1 MGNIGKTMADATIS
15 REVLLDK
22 LAAPVF
28 VKNPDGVYRY
38 ANEMAC
44 LMFGRPSS
52 EIIGRSDRQLFG
64 SELAARMKACDDR
77 LLADGE
83 HHACEFVLPDFR
95 DGGERCYWIVR
106 QVLRNAEGQV
116 VGLSSVATDI
126 TERKRQEGE
135 LVALKNKFAATLQA
149 LPDLMFELDIEGRY
163 LDCHT
168 QQAFLLAAMP
178 DNLIGRTV
186 HEVLPPDVADTCIRA
201 LHEALDNGISTGQQF
216 QLALPGSTRWFELSV
231 AQKVSGD
238 DHLPHF
244 IVLSRDITDRKNAE
258 HALRESESLMR
269 AIVDNT
275 PVEFWA
281 RDMEGRCI
289 MENALIVEHWG
300 SLLGKRPQ
308 DTDLDPEEM
317 ALWQQNNQRVYAGEV
332 VEAEVDYWVKGQR
345 RVFNNVIAPIKVDG
359 QIIGIV
365 GFNQD
370 ITDRKRNEEEIHRL
384 AFYDPLTH
392 LPNRRLMFDRL
403 DHALVGSARRQ
414 RHGAL
419 LLIDLDH
426 FKFLNDTHGH
436 EIGDR
441 LLVEVAQRLK
451 SCIRQGDTAARLGG
465 DEFVVILEDIDGAGD
480 SSAQAELIAGNIQG
494 ALNHPFRLARRAEGF
509 SLDYHCASSIGI
521 ALFNGAGITAE
532 ELLRRADTTMYQ
544 AKAAGRNTLCFFD
557 PAMQAAVTQRA
568 ALEVDLRKAI
578 DEEQFHLSYQV
589 QMDESGRP
597 TGSEALLRWAHPAHG
612 MIPPASFISLA
623 EETGMIIPLG
633 RWVLATACR
642 QLARWSQRPETAA
655 LTLAVNISARQF
667 RHPGFV
673 DELRHLLARTGAP
686 AGCLKLELTESMLL
700 DDIESII
707 GRMDELKGIGIRFSL
722 DDFGTGYSSL
732 AYLKRLPLNQ
742 LKIDQSFVRDVLTD
756 PSDAAIAETIV
767 ALGNSLG
774 LEVIAEGVETD
785 AQRRFLADLG
795 CRNYQGYLFSRPLP
809 LPEFEA
815 FLHAGAGW
823 SVDRQAQ

>member
-1 MGNIGKTMADATIS
+1 MVGLMGNIGKTMADATIS

-308 DTDLDPEEM
+308 DTDLDPEER
-317 ALWQQNNQRVYAGEV
+317 ARWQKNNQRV
-332 VEAEVDYWVKGQR
+332 
-345 RVFNNVIAPIKVDG
+345 
-359 QIIGIV
+359 
-365 GFNQD
+365 
-370 ITDRKRNEEEIHRL
+370 
-384 AFYDPLTH
+384 
-392 LPNRRLMFDRL
+392 
-403 DHALVGSARRQ
+403 
-414 RHGAL
+414 
-419 LLIDLDH
+419 
-426 FKFLNDTHGH
+426 
-436 EIGDR
+436 
-441 LLVEVAQRLK
+441 
-451 SCIRQGDTAARLGG
+451 
-465 DEFVVILEDIDGAGD
+465 
-480 SSAQAELIAGNIQG
+480 
-494 ALNHPFRLARRAEGF
+494 
-509 SLDYHCASSIGI
+509 
-521 ALFNGAGITAE
+521 
-532 ELLRRADTTMYQ
+532 
-544 AKAAGRNTLCFFD
+544 
-557 PAMQAAVTQRA
+557 
-568 ALEVDLRKAI
+568 
-578 DEEQFHLSYQV
+578 
-589 QMDESGRP
+589 
-597 TGSEALLRWAHPAHG
+597 
-612 MIPPASFISLA
+612 
-623 EETGMIIPLG
+623 
-633 RWVLATACR
+633 
-642 QLARWSQRPETAA
+642 
-655 LTLAVNISARQF
+655 
-667 RHPGFV
+667 
-673 DELRHLLARTGAP
+673 
-686 AGCLKLELTESMLL
+686 
-700 DDIESII
+700 
-707 GRMDELKGIGIRFSL
+707 
-722 DDFGTGYSSL
+722 
-732 AYLKRLPLNQ
+732 
-742 LKIDQSFVRDVLTD
+742 
-756 PSDAAIAETIV
+756 
-767 ALGNSLG
+767 
-774 LEVIAEGVETD
+774 
-785 AQRRFLADLG
+785 
-795 CRNYQGYLFSRPLP
+795 
-809 LPEFEA
+809 
-815 FLHAGAGW
+815 
-823 SVDRQAQ
+823 

>member
-1 MGNIGKTMADATIS
+1 
-15 REVLLDK
+15 
-22 LAAPVF
+22 
-28 VKNPDGVYRY
+28 VYRY

-44 LMFGRPSS
+44 LMFGRPGS
-52 EIIGRSDRQLFG
+52 EIIGCSDRQLFG

-451 SCIRQGDTAARLGG
+451 SCIRQGDTAARLG
-465 DEFVVILEDIDGAGD
+465 AT
-480 SSAQAELIAGNIQG
+480 SSWSSSKTSM
-494 ALNHPFRLARRAEGF
+494 AR
-509 SLDYHCASSIGI
+509 GI
-521 ALFNGAGITAE
+521 A
-532 ELLRRADTTMYQ
+532 
-544 AKAAGRNTLCFFD
+544 
-557 PAMQAAVTQRA
+557 
-568 ALEVDLRKAI
+568 
-578 DEEQFHLSYQV
+578 
-589 QMDESGRP
+589 RP
-597 TGSEALLRWAHPAHG
+597 
-612 MIPPASFISLA
+612 
-623 EETGMIIPLG
+623 
-633 RWVLATACR
+633 
-642 QLARWSQRPETAA
+642 RP
-655 LTLAVNISARQF
+655 N
-667 RHPGFV
+667 
-673 DELRHLLARTGAP
+673 
-686 AGCLKLELTESMLL
+686 
-700 DDIESII
+700 
-707 GRMDELKGIGIRFSL
+707 
-722 DDFGTGYSSL
+722 
-732 AYLKRLPLNQ
+732 
-742 LKIDQSFVRDVLTD
+742 
-756 PSDAAIAETIV
+756 
-767 ALGNSLG
+767 
-774 LEVIAEGVETD
+774 
-785 AQRRFLADLG
+785 
-795 CRNYQGYLFSRPLP
+795 
-809 LPEFEA
+809 
-815 FLHAGAGW
+815 
-823 SVDRQAQ
+823 

>member
-509 SLDYHCASSIGI
+509 SLDYHCPSSIGI

-532 ELLRRADTTMYQ
+532 ELLRRADTAMYQ

-742 LKIDQSFVRDVLTD
+742 LKIDQSFVRDVLTN

-767 ALGNSLG
+767 VLGNSLG